1 MRLANDFARVRVP
14 ATSAN
19 LGPGFDAFGVALD
32 IWDDVQVRAITG
44 ETQVHVTGEG
54 AGKLPEGEEHL
65 IVKALRVA
73 LDYVDAPQAGF
84 LLTCHNRIAHGRG
97 LGSSAAATVAGLL
110 LARGLI
116 SDPGALDDA
125 TLLTLATEFEGH
137 PDNAAPAIYGGATI
151 AYVDHGQAHAA
162 HIPLTGVTATVLI
175 PVAELST
182 SRSRASLPGQI
193 PHADAAFN
201 AARTGLLTL
210 ALSGQQQLLLA
221 ATHDRLHQDYRAEV
235 MPQTSALVKELREE
249 GAAAVVSGAG
259 PSVLVLGEFTEAAR
273 GRVPQGWA
281 LVPSEIP
288 RHGAHLA

>member
-1 MRLANDFARVRVP
+1 MRLANDSAHVRVP

-19 LGPGFDAFGVALD
+19 LGPGFDAFGMALD

-44 ETQVHVTGEG
+44 ETRVQITGEG
-54 AGKLPEGEEHL
+54 AGDLPEGEEHL
-65 IVKALRVA
+65 IIKALRVA

-84 LLTCHNRIAHGRG
+84 LLTCHNRIPHGRG

-125 TLLTLATEFEGH
+125 SLLTLATEFEGH

-151 AYVDHGQAHAA
+151 AYVDNGQAYAA
-162 HIPLTGVTATVLI
+162 HIPLGEIKVTVLI
-175 PVAELST
+175 PAGELST
-182 SRSRASLPGQI
+182 SRSRGALPEHV
-193 PHADAAFN
+193 PHTDAAFN

-210 ALSGQQQLLLA
+210 ALSGQENLLLA
-221 ATHDRLHQDYRAEV
+221 ATSDRLHQNYRADV
-235 MPQTSALVKELREE
+235 MPQTTTVLQELREE

-259 PSVLVLGEFTEAAR
+259 PSVLVLGEFTDAAR
-273 GRVPQGWA
+273 ERVPEGW
-281 LVPSEIP
+281 VQVHSKIP